1 MDAKLNHSDLS
12 ALLAKEAN
20 ISCAKAEQ
28 FTKAMF
34 DLIIEGLEKDGI
46 VKINGLGT
54 FKVSEVASRSSVNVN
69 TGEKFEIKG
78 HKKLTFTPADTLKD
92 DVNQPFAMF
101 EPVEVDEN
109 YVDNNDETEAE
120 EIPTEVEETTAVET
134 VIEEAPQVSFIPTEE
149 EMPAEEE
156 HPVETAVT
164 EIIEEEQPVEEV
176 SLQHTVHTTT
186 THAVEETAEE
196 VVGEIADNAEEEEAT
211 EEVVEEAPVEENE
224 PVACDTVEETAVT
237 TETTVES
244 ECHDATE
251 AEVESEA
258 NATAESVMAVEEK
271 AEEKTE
277 QNTVKE
283 EMTVKRTASI
293 STTHETV
300 PAAPGKGNSGM
311 KWIFSLLVVAVLATC
326 TLFVFYGN
334 SKNEQQTE
342 DLVAE
347 NVQSTMIQPEEVV
360 LKADTLE
367 TAKTDTI
374 VTETL
379 AEPVMVEPEV
389 EEEYTFVMCDELAA
403 RNIKE
408 ITIADTTLY
417 KANGEFAVHKVENG
431 DRLTRIAMKYY
442 GDKKLWPYIV
452 MYNKL
457 KDPNGLCR
465 GMELA
470 IPKLKVIE

>member
-92 DVNQPFAMF
+92 NVNQPFAMF
-101 EPVEVDEN
+101 EPVEVDES
-109 YVDNNDETEAE
+109 YVDNDDETEAE
-120 EIPTEVEETTAVET
+120 EPTAVET
-134 VIEEAPQVSFIPTEE
+134 VIEETPQAAFIPTEE

-156 HPVETAVT
+156 SLTETTIT

-176 SLQHTVHTTT
+176 PQQHTVHATTARAT
-186 THAVEETAEE
+186 EETAEE
-196 VVGEIADNAEEEEAT
+196 IDEDVVEEAT
-211 EEVVEEAPVEENE
+211 DNVVEEAPVEENE
-224 PVACDTVEETAVT
+224 PVACDTVEETIEETVEA
-237 TETTVES
+237 TETAVES
-244 ECHDATE
+244 KCSDTIEAKVETETVATE
-251 AEVESEA
+251 ENV
-258 NATAESVMAVEEK
+258 TAVGEK
-271 AEEKTE
+271 AEEKIEDKTE
-277 QNTVKE
+277 QCVVKE
-283 EMTVKRTASI
+283 EIAVKRTASI
-293 STTHETV
+293 STTHET
-300 PAAPGKGNSGM
+300 APVTPRKGNSGM
-311 KWIFSLLVVAVLATC
+311 KWIFSLLVIAAIAAC
-326 TLFVFYGN
+326 TLFVLYRNGED
-334 SKNEQQTE
+334 KQQTE
-342 DLVAE
+342 NLVAE
-347 NVQSTMIQPEEVV
+347 NVQPAVKQSEKVV
-360 LKADTLE
+360 IKADTLE
-367 TAKTDTI
+367 TAKADTI
-374 VTETL
+374 ATETP
-379 AEPVMVEPEV
+379 AEPAMVEPVV

-417 KANGEFAVHKVENG
+417 KTNGEFAVHKVESG

-442 GDKKLWPYIV
+442 GDKRLWPYIV

-457 KDPNGLCR
+457 KDPNGLCK

-470 IPKLKVIE
+470 IPKLKVVK